1 MQTQQQPQHDYES
14 RYAPNWGVTAT
25 KTKKLTNGKCC
36 LCHKPATE
44 VHHARYCD
52 DKGYAIAGRE
62 KPLIDVFPLCDE
74 HHDEAHLSENWYQ
87 DKENPVLLNRN
98 YPHYYQRLYL
108 AATPYRP
115 QEKPVMRQ
123 LPIIP
128 VVEEFDYEEQE
139 YSPLEPTKSFNWI
152 NLVFGLPWLGLLFL
166 LL

>member
-1 MQTQQQPQHDYES
+1 MIIKTDYDS
-14 RYAPNWGVTAT
+14 RYASNWGSIASFT
-25 KTKKLTNGKCC
+25 KRLTQGKCV

-62 KPLIDVFPLCDE
+62 KPLIDAFPLCDD
-74 HHDEAHLSENWYQ
+74 HHDEAHLAENWYQ

-98 YPHYYQRLYL
+98 YPHYNQRLYL

-128 VVEEFDYEEQE
+128 VVEEFNYQE
-139 YSPLEPTKSFNWI
+139 NEYREVNQQKTPNWL
-152 NLVFGLPWLGLLFL
+152 NWVFALPWLGLLL
-166 LL
+166 LVI